1 MGTGCPPN
9 TAEYLKIYSDL
20 AAVEDFAPVL
30 SAAMGVLVEIR
41 HVSMLLWTK
50 KKKLKKQVC
59 QGFSYVMSK
68 YSVCDDIWNY
78 YFWSKILCRK
88 MLQSFR
94 KLLELFNTEYVISF
108 IMTKYVFTCRYWQY
122 CARNPTKVVGIFFFF
137 LEKCPHS
144 RFQMVWIHSTYFQR
158 DLPICPAIWEC

>member
-1 MGTGCPPN
+1 MQRNCAGSVHTWRIRSTFLCGNWLSPKYCRVSQNIQWLGSCWRFCPCFKCCDGSFSRN
-9 TAEYLKIYSDL
+9 KTCVNATLNKK
-20 AAVEDFAPVL
+20 
-30 SAAMGVLVEIR
+30 
-41 HVSMLLWTK
+41 K

-94 KLLELFNTEYVISF
+94 KLHELFNTEYVISF

-122 CARNPTKVVGIFFFF
+122 CARNPTKVVGFFFF
-137 LEKCPHS
+137 FFRKMPP
-144 RFQMVWIHSTYFQR
+144 F
-158 DLPICPAIWEC
+158 